1 MSSHYV
7 YSDCVTSNRD
17 RALVAA
23 IELLGTEGL
32 RGLTHARVDERAG
45 LPKGSTSNY
54 FRTRAALLDGVGE
67 WMLRQ
72 EVPVVEAAL
81 KPESAADLIDELCRL
96 YDFMIGPNE
105 VTTTARMVL
114 WMESAANER
123 IRQALLSGRAV
134 MTGMLVPALARLGAR
149 DPVAAS
155 DTIGACFQGVFLQRF
170 ARGEEID
177 PRPLLEIIVRGALAP
192 GSAAGT

>member
-1 MSSHYV
+1 
-7 YSDCVTSNRD
+7 VTSNRD
-17 RALVAA
+17 RALAAA

-67 WMLRQ
+67 WMLRR

-81 KPESAADLIDELCRL
+81 KPESADDLVDELCQL

-105 VTTTARMVL
+105 VTTTARLVL

-134 MTGMLVPALARLGAR
+134 MTAMLVPALAHLGAR
-149 DPVAAS
+149 DPLAAS
-155 DTIGACFQGVFLQRF
+155 DTIGACFQGIFLQRF

-177 PRPLLEIIVRGALAP
+177 PRPLLEIIVRGALAQ

>member
-7 YSDCVTSNRD
+7 YSELVTSNRD
-17 RALVAA
+17 RALAAA

-32 RGLTHARVDERAG
+32 RGLTHARVDDKAG

-54 FRTRAALLDGVGE
+54 FRTRAALLDGVGDA
-67 WMLRQ
+67 MLRR

-81 KPESAADLIDELCRL
+81 KPESADDLVDALCRL
-96 YDFMIGPNE
+96 YDFMTGPNE

-123 IRQALLSGRAV
+123 VRQALLSGRAV
-134 MTGMLVPALARLGAR
+134 MAAMLVPALARLGAR

-155 DTIGACFQGVFLQRF
+155 DTIGACFQGMFLQRF
-170 ARGEEID
+170 ARSEEID

-192 GSAAGT
+192 DTSAGT

>member
-1 MSSHYV
+1 M
-7 YSDCVTSNRD
+7 TSNRD
-17 RALVAA
+17 RALTAA

-54 FRTRAALLDGVGE
+54 FRTRAALLDGVAD
-67 WMLRQ
+67 WMLAR
-72 EVPVVEAAL
+72 EVPEVEAAL
-81 KPESAADLIDELCRL
+81 RPESADDLVDELCQL
-96 YDFMIGPNE
+96 YDYMTGPNE
-105 VTTTARMVL
+105 VVTTARMVL

-123 IRQALLSGRAV
+123 VRRALLNGRAV
-134 MTGMLVPALARLGAR
+134 MTAMLVPALARLGAR

-170 ARGEEID
+170 ARDEEID
-177 PRPLLEIIVRGALAP
+177 PRPLLEIVIRGAL
-192 GSAAGT
+192 G